1 MAQLVQF
8 SILVVEDEP
17 EIRKYYK
24 EILETYVEEVHE
36 AGDGTEALALY
47 ERHRPDILFMDINL
61 PGASGLEVVREIR
74 RHDKKTRIVIISAH
88 SETPML
94 LEAVEMGL
102 TRYIVKPIQRTAFK
116 EALQKATEEL
126 EEMDA
131 TGSAVK
137 IDREGDMVW
146 DPRSETLI
154 LGDQPVKLTKNE
166 RRLLGCLMEQRNGV
180 CSFEAITFAVWPDD
194 IEKGSMAS
202 IKMLVRQLRSKL
214 GEARIESVYGEGYR
228 LRSDG

>member
-166 RRLLGCLMEQRNGV
+166 RRLLGGLMEQRNGV